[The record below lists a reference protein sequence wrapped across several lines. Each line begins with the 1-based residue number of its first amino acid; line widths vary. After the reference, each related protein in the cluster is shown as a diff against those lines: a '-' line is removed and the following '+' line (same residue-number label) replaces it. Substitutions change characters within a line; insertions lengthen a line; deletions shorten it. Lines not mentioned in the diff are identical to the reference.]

1 MSRPRIGIV
10 SPSEQLLLR
19 LNSCVHPVA
28 EMDSRTGLQ
37 AVYSMPEEYVQWFLD
52 HCQRI
57 GIRTQRIDGRMSLLQ
72 QLAADDL
79 ED

>member
-1 MSRPRIGIV
+1 MSRPTIGIV

-19 LNSCVHPVA
+19 LNLCVHPVA

>member
-1 MSRPRIGIV
+1 MSRPRV
-10 SPSEQLLLR
+10 SVECSSEQLMLR
-19 LNSCVHPVA
+19 LNSCVHPLA

-37 AVYSMPEEYVQWFLD
+37 AVYSMPEEYVQWFLE

-57 GIRTQRIDGRMSLLQ
+57 GIRTHRIDGRMSLLQ